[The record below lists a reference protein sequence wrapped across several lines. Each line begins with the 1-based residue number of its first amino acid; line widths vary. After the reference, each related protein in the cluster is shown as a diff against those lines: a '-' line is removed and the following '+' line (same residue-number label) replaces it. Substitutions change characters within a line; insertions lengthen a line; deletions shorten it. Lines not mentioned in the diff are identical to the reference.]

1 MAVFSS
7 DGEDEERLKTYILI
21 HQKRFHSG
29 PKNYRDTAILR
40 RSYTKS
46 YNPLLST
53 DDLKRADRFRRV
65 QHPEAELLCDTTV
78 TGGCFEALGKPL
90 SGGQHAGLAAKS
102 VSRALQLH
110 AMALPLWTS
119 R

>member
-65 QHPEAELLCDTTV
+65 QHPEAEPDSSSHGSKAQECCPMTLRDPSISH
-78 TGGCFEALGKPL
+78 F
-90 SGGQHAGLAAKS
+90 S
-102 VSRALQLH
+102 
-110 AMALPLWTS
+110 
-119 R
+119 